1 DMHADAETSVV
12 DLTLPDSYILVNMDV
27 SETKRQF
34 PSQHANDLIRT
45 LIAKREHVIFT
56 GQQENNYLK
65 ECIQGIDDPRLINL
79 VEKTTLD
86 ELLYLIG
93 EAKGVISVN
102 TGVVHVACAYNR
114 PTVVL
119 YANTN
124 PQHLPWSPRS
134 TSIIFNIPEARKS
147 KNQIVEF
154 VDRISSKEHY
164 AIPSSEGT
172 IRSLARLY

>member
-1 DMHADAETSVV
+1 DPEPFFEINHQIKRDLALLQVLDIHPNLDRLPYLRSYSDMHADAETSVV

-102 TGVVHVACAYNR
+102 TGVV
-114 PTVVL
+114 
-119 YANTN
+119 
-124 PQHLPWSPRS
+124 
-134 TSIIFNIPEARKS
+134 
-147 KNQIVEF
+147 
-154 VDRISSKEHY
+154 
-164 AIPSSEGT
+164 
-172 IRSLARLY
+172 